1 MQPLEGIRVVELA
14 NNVAGA
20 YAGRLL
26 AGYGA
31 DVIKIESASNNA
43 VREAGPFIGDDVDL
57 EKGAFH
63 LHLNANKRS
72 VLGDIDDSNGKQL
85 LAGADILLHSES
97 LSLIHI

>member
-43 VREAGPFIGDDVDL
+43 VREAGPFIGDYVDL
-57 EKGAFH
+57 
-63 LHLNANKRS
+63 
-72 VLGDIDDSNGKQL
+72 
-85 LAGADILLHSES
+85 
-97 LSLIHI
+97 

>member
-14 NNVAGA
+14 NNLAGA

-43 VREAGPFIGDDVDL
+43 VREEAANEVTRVKVEQRRLEALTAGDL
-57 EKGAFH
+57 
-63 LHLNANKRS
+63 
-72 VLGDIDDSNGKQL
+72 KQL
-85 LAGADILLHSES
+85 HE
-97 LSLIHI
+97 